1 MEEEGAD
8 VAGGGGHGVGS
19 PVSVLRVRPMSN
31 RLQLWLQSIWSTAGT
46 MQGVTRRNDREQEAV
61 LFGAAVRR
69 PREQRGIAQG
79 VVADA
84 AGISLTYLSLL
95 ERGENTPTLTV
106 VFRICDALGVSPSE
120 LLDDVWRQ
128 R

>member
-1 MEEEGAD
+1 
-8 VAGGGGHGVGS
+8 
-19 PVSVLRVRPMSN
+19 
-31 RLQLWLQSIWSTAGT
+31 
-46 MQGVTRRNDREQEAV
+46 MQALTRRGDREKEAV

-69 PREQRGIAQG
+69 AREQRGIAQS
-79 VVADA
+79 VIADT
-84 AGISLTYLSLL
+84 AGISLTYLSLV

-120 LLDDVWRQ
+120 LLDEVSRQ

>member
-1 MEEEGAD
+1 
-8 VAGGGGHGVGS
+8 
-19 PVSVLRVRPMSN
+19 
-31 RLQLWLQSIWSTAGT
+31 
-46 MQGVTRRNDREQEAV
+46 MQGVTRRNDREKEAV

-69 PREQRGIAQG
+69 AREQRGIAQG

-106 VFRICDALGVSPSE
+106 VFRICDALEVSPSE
-120 LLDDVWRQ
+120 LLDEVWRG
-128 R
+128 RI

>member
-1 MEEEGAD
+1 
-8 VAGGGGHGVGS
+8 
-19 PVSVLRVRPMSN
+19 
-31 RLQLWLQSIWSTAGT
+31 
-46 MQGVTRRNDREQEAV
+46 MQGVTRRSDREKEAV

-69 PREQRGIAQG
+69 AREQRGIAQS
-79 VVADA
+79 VIADA

-106 VFRICDALGVSPSE
+106 VFRICDALGIAPSD
-120 LLDDVWRQ
+120 LLDEIARQ

>member
-1 MEEEGAD
+1 
-8 VAGGGGHGVGS
+8 
-19 PVSVLRVRPMSN
+19 
-31 RLQLWLQSIWSTAGT
+31 
-46 MQGVTRRNDREQEAV
+46 MQALTRRGDREREAV

-69 PREQRGIAQG
+69 AREERGIAQS

-84 AGISLTYLSLL
+84 AGISLTYLSLV

-120 LLDDVWRQ
+120 LLDEVSRE

>member
-1 MEEEGAD
+1 
-8 VAGGGGHGVGS
+8 
-19 PVSVLRVRPMSN
+19 L
-31 RLQLWLQSIWSTAGT
+31 
-46 MQGVTRRNDREQEAV
+46 TRRAQRENESV

-69 PREQRGIAQG
+69 AREQRGIAQG
-79 VVADA
+79 VIADA

-106 VFRICDALGVSPSE
+106 VFRLCDALGVTPSE
-120 LLDDVWRQ
+120 LLDEVWKQ